1 MSKGHHASRRHS
13 YNRRQHELHER
24 LERSGRGGRLVAVM
38 EWLDENGVSAEPR
51 WPFEATLP
59 APWAAQRGTH

>member
-24 LERSGRGGRLVAVM
+24 LERTDRSSRLVAVM
-38 EWLDENGVSAEPR
+38 DWLDETSAAMER
-51 WPFEATLP
+51 QWPFEATLP
-59 APWAAQRGTH
+59 TPWPSQRGSR

>member
-24 LERSGRGGRLVAVM
+24 LERTDRSSRLVGVID
-38 EWLDENGVSAEPR
+38 WLSVSSSPGER
-51 WPFEATLP
+51 QWPFERALSALP
-59 APWAAQRGTH
+59 GQRGTH